1 MLFYFLKC
9 RKNKE
14 SKNPN
19 VVSTKNVIIMVLTTR
34 AVCNSNKSKLLK
46 EQEAKGSLGNLLRTK
61 MPILGD
67 ITLVN
72 TLF

>member
-14 SKNPN
+14 SKNAN
-19 VVSTKNVIIMVLTTR
+19 VVSTKNGRIMVLTTR
-34 AVCNSNKSKLLK
+34 AMCNSNKSKFLK
-46 EQEAKGSLGNLLRTK
+46 EQEAKGLLGNFLGIK

>member
-1 MLFYFLKC
+1 
-9 RKNKE
+9 
-14 SKNPN
+14 
-19 VVSTKNVIIMVLTTR
+19 MVLTTR
-34 AVCNSNKSKLLK
+34 AVCNSKKSKFLK
-46 EQEAKGSLGNLLRTK
+46 EQEAKGSLGNFLGTK

>member
-1 MLFYFLKC
+1 
-9 RKNKE
+9 
-14 SKNPN
+14 
-19 VVSTKNVIIMVLTTR
+19 MVLTTR
-34 AVCNSNKSKLLK
+34 AARNSNKSKFLK
-46 EQEAKGSLGNLLRTK
+46 EQEAKDSLGNLLGTK

>member
-1 MLFYFLKC
+1 MLFYFLKS

-19 VVSTKNVIIMVLTTR
+19 VVSTKNGRIMVLATR
-34 AVCNSNKSKLLK
+34 AVCNSNKSKFLK
-46 EQEAKGSLGNLLRTK
+46 RQEAKGSLGNLLGTK
-61 MPILGD
+61 MPVLGD

>member
-9 RKNKE
+9 RTNKE

-19 VVSTKNVIIMVLTTR
+19 VESTKNGRIMVLTTR
-34 AVCNSNKSKLLK
+34 AAWNSNKSKFLK
-46 EQEAKGSLGNLLRTK
+46 EQEAKDSLGNLLGTK